1 MRPFPCVLPLLL
13 LVLAAS
19 GCGTASTAAKP
30 ASPLETAPPAGES
43 APGAGVSLGGGT
55 SLEVVGI
62 RLAHG
67 GSLLGVGYRLKG
79 AEALNFGDMYVIDE
93 ATGAKYTV
101 ARVAKIGHL
110 APQRIKDLD
119 VPSLYTM
126 FDTNYHVKAGAKVTV
141 VINGMMVEHLEVMP

>member
-1 MRPFPCVLPLLL
+1 MRPFAFVLPLLIL
-13 LVLAAS
+13 SLAATS
-19 GCGTASTAAKP
+19 CGTSSTASRPDP
-30 ASPLETAPPAGES
+30 AAGATVPSAGES
-43 APGAGVSLGGGT
+43 APGTGISLSSGTGLEIVGARLGG
-55 SLEVVGI
+55 
-62 RLAHG
+62 G

-119 VPSLYTM
+119 VPSL
-126 FDTNYHVKAGAKVTV
+126 
-141 VINGMMVEHLEVMP
+141 